1 MWIHHILTDKEGA
14 TQNPIIWKSIKIDRV
29 CQSALGAEA
38 LGFIKALDHA
48 IFIQQTLQ
56 MMLNTTENIP
66 IEGFTDNKG
75 LYEILHKTK
84 DPEENKLICSIAP
97 LRDNMERGEI
107 TVTRITSKEIP
118 ADILHKRGV
127 NSNVIRKHLY
137 N

>member
-1 MWIHHILTDKEGA
+1 MTDKEGA

-38 LGFIKALDHA
+38 LGFIKAVDHA

-56 MMLNTTENIP
+56 MMLNTTEKIP

-84 DPEENKLICSIAP
+84 DPEEKKLICSIAP

-107 TVTRITSKEIP
+107 SINCNQNNI
-118 ADILHKRGV
+118 KRNACRYFDQERCELKC
-127 NSNVIRKHLY
+127 NS
-137 N
+137 